1 MINYIAAFIF
11 YTLAMIGIMLVGLI
25 IYKKTFIMNKSEN
38 KGMIKILDSYPIGA
52 KKTLFVVKIK
62 NEKFLIASGAEH
74 TTFLSKLENDNVQK
88 NMPEKKQQIS
98 NFSNEFDNEI
108 SEVPRFDDNKKSHLE
123 KLQKQFM
130 ELYEKEDNQSKVMTK
145 AESKHQIMRQLL
157 DELNETKNIKAGRF

>member
-38 KGMIKILDSYPIGA
+38 KGMIKILDSYPIGT
-52 KKTLFVVKIK
+52 KKTLLVVKIK
-62 NEKFLIASGAEH
+62 NERFLIASGAEH